1 MFPFFLLSCF
11 PLLVLC
17 DLINYSISSFQTT
30 IKSIEFLSFLFF
42 PFFPSK
48 KPQFL
53 ISMASTSNQSN
64 RSTSSSEEEIVDE
77 RKRKRM
83 ISNRESAR
91 RSRQRKQQ
99 HLDELVNKAALL
111 KEENARITMQTN
123 MIMERFLR
131 LDSDNAVLRAQL
143 AELTGRLQ
151 SVNSV
156 LRMVEE
162 FSGVDMDIQEIQIPD
177 PLMRP
182 WQMCSAQPIACIF
195 E

>member
-1 MFPFFLLSCF
+1 M
-11 PLLVLC
+11 
-17 DLINYSISSFQTT
+17 
-30 IKSIEFLSFLFF
+30 
-42 PFFPSK
+42 
-48 KPQFL
+48 
-53 ISMASTSNQSN
+53 
-64 RSTSSSEEEIVDE
+64 DE

-99 HLDELVNKAALL
+99 HLDELVGQVAQL
-111 KEENARITMQTN
+111 KEENARISMQVN
-123 MIMERFLR
+123 VIMERFLR
-131 LDSDNAVLRAQL
+131 VDSENAVLRAQL

-162 FSGVDMDIQEIQIPD
+162 FSGVDMDIQEIPD

-182 WQMCSAQPIACIF
+182 WQIPYLAQPIIASSACMY

>member
-1 MFPFFLLSCF
+1 MA
-11 PLLVLC
+11 
-17 DLINYSISSFQTT
+17 SS
-30 IKSIEFLSFLFF
+30 SS
-42 PFFPSK
+42 
-48 KPQFL
+48 
-53 ISMASTSNQSN
+53 STSNQTT
-64 RSTSSSEEEIVDE
+64 RSTSSSEEDIIDN

-99 HLDELVNKAALL
+99 HLDDLVNQVAHL
-111 KEENARITMQTN
+111 KEDNARISMQAT
-123 MIMERFLR
+123 MIMDRFLS

-156 LRMVEE
+156 LRMLEE
-162 FSGVDMDIQEIQIPD
+162 FSGVDMDIPEIPD

-182 WQMCSAQPIACIF
+182 WQIPCPAQPIVASSASACMF

>member
-1 MFPFFLLSCF
+1 MA
-11 PLLVLC
+11 
-17 DLINYSISSFQTT
+17 SS
-30 IKSIEFLSFLFF
+30 S
-42 PFFPSK
+42 
-48 KPQFL
+48 
-53 ISMASTSNQSN
+53 STSNQTTQTT
-64 RSTSSSEEEIVDE
+64 RSTSSSEEDIIDN

-99 HLDELVNKAALL
+99 HLDDLVNQVAHL
-111 KEENARITMQTN
+111 KEDNARISMQAT
-123 MIMERFLR
+123 MIMDRFLS

-156 LRMVEE
+156 SRMLEE
-162 FSGVDMDIQEIQIPD
+162 FSGVDMDIPEIPD

-182 WQMCSAQPIACIF
+182 WQIPCPAQPIVASSASACMF

>member
-1 MFPFFLLSCF
+1 
-11 PLLVLC
+11 
-17 DLINYSISSFQTT
+17 
-30 IKSIEFLSFLFF
+30 
-42 PFFPSK
+42 
-48 KPQFL
+48 
-53 ISMASTSNQSN
+53 
-64 RSTSSSEEEIVDE
+64 
-77 RKRKRM
+77 M

-99 HLDELVNKAALL
+99 HLDELVNQVAHL
-111 KEENARITMQTN
+111 KEENARISMQAS
-123 MIMERFLR
+123 MIMERFMR
-131 LDSDNAVLRAQL
+131 VDSENAVLRAQL

-162 FSGVDMDIQEIQIPD
+162 FSGVDMDIPEIPD

-182 WQMCSAQPIACIF
+182 WQILCPAQPIIASSACMF

>member
-1 MFPFFLLSCF
+1 
-11 PLLVLC
+11 
-17 DLINYSISSFQTT
+17 
-30 IKSIEFLSFLFF
+30 
-42 PFFPSK
+42 
-48 KPQFL
+48 
-53 ISMASTSNQSN
+53 MASTSNQSN
-64 RSTSSSEEEIVDE
+64 RSTSSSEGEIVDE

-91 RSRQRKQQ
+91 RSRQRKQE

-182 WQMCSAQPIACIF
+182 WQMCSAQPIIASSACMF

>member
-1 MFPFFLLSCF
+1 M
-11 PLLVLC
+11 
-17 DLINYSISSFQTT
+17 
-30 IKSIEFLSFLFF
+30 
-42 PFFPSK
+42 
-48 KPQFL
+48 
-53 ISMASTSNQSN
+53 
-64 RSTSSSEEEIVDE
+64 DE

-99 HLDELVNKAALL
+99 HLDELVGQVSQL
-111 KEENARITMQTN
+111 KEENARISMQVGV
-123 MIMERFLR
+123 IMERFLR
-131 LDSDNAVLRAQL
+131 VDSENAVLHAQL

-162 FSGVDMDIQEIQIPD
+162 FSGVDMDIQEIMIPD
-177 PLMRP
+177 PLMCP
-182 WQMCSAQPIACIF
+182 WQIPCPAQPIIASSACMY

>member
-1 MFPFFLLSCF
+1 MA
-11 PLLVLC
+11 
-17 DLINYSISSFQTT
+17 SS
-30 IKSIEFLSFLFF
+30 S
-42 PFFPSK
+42 
-48 KPQFL
+48 
-53 ISMASTSNQSN
+53 STSNQTN
-64 RSTSSSEEEIVDE
+64 QTTRSTSSSEEDIIDN

-99 HLDELVNKAALL
+99 HLDDLVNQVAHL
-111 KEENARITMQTN
+111 KEDNARISMQAT
-123 MIMERFLR
+123 MIMDRFLS

-156 LRMVEE
+156 LRMLEE
-162 FSGVDMDIQEIQIPD
+162 FSGVDMDIPEIPD

-182 WQMCSAQPIACIF
+182 WQIPCPAQPIVASSASACMF

>member
-1 MFPFFLLSCF
+1 MA
-11 PLLVLC
+11 
-17 DLINYSISSFQTT
+17 SS
-30 IKSIEFLSFLFF
+30 S
-42 PFFPSK
+42 
-48 KPQFL
+48 
-53 ISMASTSNQSN
+53 STSNQTT
-64 RSTSSSEEEIVDE
+64 RSTSTSASEEDIILVDN

-99 HLDELVNKAALL
+99 HLDDLVNQVAHL
-111 KEENARITMQTN
+111 KEDNARISMQAA
-123 MIMERFLR
+123 MIMDRFLT

-143 AELTGRLQ
+143 AELSGRLQ

-156 LRMVEE
+156 LRMLQE
-162 FSGVDMDIQEIQIPD
+162 FSGVDLDMDIPEMPD

-182 WQMCSAQPIACIF
+182 WQIPCPAQPIVASSASACMF